1 MATDLELFAA
11 WRGGDAAAGSELFER
26 HARSVLR
33 FFRNKVGDGTAEDLL
48 QETFLSCVQ
57 ASDGFRGDA
66 EFRTYLF
73 TAARSRLHNY
83 LGRVAPKRA
92 LVDFGVDSVEALG
105 LSPTAA
111 LAQRDDERALLHAL
125 RKLPIDL
132 QTAIELFY
140 FEGIGGEQLA
150 QILGVARPTARRWLQ
165 RARDELRGHLEAA
178 GQSLEQIE
186 SHTGGVSRWADEL
199 RADRVPDED

>member
-11 WRGGDAAAGSELFER
+11 WRAGDSAAGSELFER

-33 FFRNKVGDGTAEDLL
+33 FFRNKVGDTAAEDLL
-48 QETFLSCVQ
+48 QETFLACVS

-92 LVDFGVDSVEALG
+92 MIDFGVDSVEDLG
-105 LSPTAA
+105 MSPTAA
-111 LAQRDDERALLHAL
+111 LAQRDDDAALHDAL
-125 RKLPIDL
+125 RKLPVDL
-132 QTAIELFY
+132 QVAIELYY
-140 FEGIGGEQLA
+140 FEGLGGEDLA
-150 QILGVARPTARRWLQ
+150 QVLGVARPTARRWLQ
-165 RARDELRGHLEAA
+165 RAREELRRHLEAR
-178 GQSLEQIE
+178 GRSLEHIE
-186 SHTGGVSRWADEL
+186 RSSDDLAKRAAALDDE
-199 RADRVPDED
+199 

>member
-1 MATDLELFAA
+1 VASDLELFAA
-11 WRGGDAAAGSELFER
+11 WRAGDSAAGSELFER

-33 FFRNKVGDGTAEDLL
+33 FFRNKVGDTAAEDLL
-48 QETFLSCVQ
+48 QETFLACVR

-92 LVDFGVDSVEALG
+92 MIDFGVDSIEDLG
-105 LSPTAA
+105 MSPTAA
-111 LAQRDDERALLHAL
+111 LAQRDDDQALHDAL
-125 RKLPIDL
+125 RKLPVDL
-132 QTAIELFY
+132 QVAIELFY

-150 QILGVARPTARRWLQ
+150 QVLGVARPTARRWLQ
-165 RARDELRGHLEAA
+165 RAREQLRRHLEA
-178 GQSLEQIE
+178 GGRSLEHIE
-186 SHTGGVSRWADEL
+186 RSTPDLAARAAALGDDADE
-199 RADRVPDED
+199 